1 MSRPTIDY
9 PWVKHEQ
16 KSKEKNPLASHPQN
30 LIQKK
35 RQGLIIGT
43 TKKSLLCSKTRLG
56 QTFEFFGEWLL
67 RSFPNWSRPLS
78 MSDDMWSLV
87 RAAGRVYKGRTENRD
102 QPVWFM
108 RKTRLWKIFEKSS
121 MSGKLLQFALL
132 VLVDVSL
139 AGMFLFKYYF
149 WKFYF
154 L

>member
-16 KSKEKNPLASHPQN
+16 KSKEKTSLASHPQN

-87 RAAGRVYKGRTENRD
+87 RAEGRVYKDGQRTGASQSGLREKLDSERFLRKVQCPENC
-102 QPVWFM
+102 F
-108 RKTRLWKIFEKSS
+108 
-121 MSGKLLQFALL
+121 
-132 VLVDVSL
+132 SL
-139 AGMFLFKYYF
+139 PC
-149 WKFYF
+149 
-154 L
+154 